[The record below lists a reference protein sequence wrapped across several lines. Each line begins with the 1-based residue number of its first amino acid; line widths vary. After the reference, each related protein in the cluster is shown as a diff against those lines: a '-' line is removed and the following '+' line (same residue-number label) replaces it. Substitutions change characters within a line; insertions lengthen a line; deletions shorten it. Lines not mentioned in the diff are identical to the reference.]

1 MRRLIVALV
10 AIVGLL
16 IAVLFLRTS
25 WFVSQQ
31 APVEPTT
38 VVPVDASAAAE
49 RLAGAL
55 RIATVSPEEPSER
68 SAEAFSALHSYLA
81 RSFPKVHATLRRE
94 VIGRDALLYTWPG
107 TDSALQPI
115 VLCGHLD
122 VVPVEPGTETAW
134 THPPFGGQVADGY
147 IWGRGALDYKQ
158 GVLGM
163 LEATETLLAQG
174 FQPRRTVLLA
184 FGADEEVGGT
194 EGAAQI
200 VTLLQ
205 SRYGTAEF
213 VLDEGGIISE
223 GSVPGV
229 AAPVALIGIAEKGF
243 ASIELVAQGEGGH
256 SSMPPRHTAVGV
268 IARAIT
274 RLEDH
279 PFPAELRSPAADLFD
294 YVGPEMS
301 LPMRLAFA
309 NRWLL
314 DPFIERVLTRVPST
328 DAVLRTTT
336 AATVF
341 EGSPKDNVLPRRARA
356 VVNFR
361 IIPEDSV
368 AGVLAHVRRIV
379 DDPTVHVRVLDFV
392 AEPSPVSPTDS
403 PNWGLLQRTIR
414 QTFPDVVVAPYLTLG
429 ATDARYYAALT
440 QDIYRFLP
448 VRLTPED
455 LSRLHGTNERLSVV
469 NYTEGVS
476 FYMQLLKNADVPK

>member
-1 MRRLIVALV
+1 
-10 AIVGLL
+10 
-16 IAVLFLRTS
+16 
-25 WFVSQQ
+25 
-31 APVEPTT
+31 
-38 VVPVDASAAAE
+38 
-49 RLAGAL
+49 
-55 RIATVSPEEPSER
+55 
-68 SAEAFSALHSYLA
+68 
-81 RSFPKVHATLRRE
+81 
-94 VIGRDALLYTWPG
+94 
-107 TDSALQPI
+107 
-115 VLCGHLD
+115 
-122 VVPVEPGTETAW
+122 
-134 THPPFGGQVADGY
+134 
-147 IWGRGALDYKQ
+147 
-158 GVLGM
+158 M

-223 GSVPGV
+223 GSIPGV

-243 ASIELVAQGEGGH
+243 ASIELVAQGAGGH

-279 PFPAELRSPAADLFD
+279 PFPAELRGPAADLFD

-336 AATVF
+336 AATVS
-341 EGSPKDNVLPRRARA
+341 EGSPKDHVLPRRARA

-361 IIPEDSV
+361 IMRADSV

-379 DDPTVHVRVLDFV
+379 DDPTVHVRVLDFG

-429 ATDARYYAALT
+429 ATDARYYATLT
-440 QDIYRFLP
+440 QNIYRFLP

-476 FYMQLLKNADVPK
+476 FYMQLLKNATFQDNDMLGNL